1 MKKSLRFLSVLL
13 ALALCFT
20 GMAVSAFAEGEGEQE
35 PANTPQNTSECT
47 CFGSAC
53 YPGFVN
59 EECPVCSAEGFK
71 PEQCKRFPKDPC
83 ICPDHCV
90 DYRCVELRH
99 YRCEYCYAYYW
110 GNEAK
115 VRAACQGQGEPTWL
129 TQCICTDQC
138 TIKLRPNGNGYYIDE
153 GGCWLCWYNKT
164 YGLPSVCR
172 AGGSSS
178 HEEKEFVPDVSGKYR
193 TTPERIKDKLKP
205 ADIAQQT
212 LYIDEATNTIL
223 NLYDADGNLIT
234 ATLSSDGHFYIV
246 PDSSGNYVYIPTG
259 K

>member
-20 GMAVSAFAEGEGEQE
+20 GMAVSAFAEGEGDQE
-35 PANTPQNTSECT
+35 PADTPSTTPECI
-47 CFGSAC
+47 CQGDAC

-59 EECPVCSAEGFK
+59 AECPVCSAPGFTAD
-71 PEQCKRFPKDPC
+71 QCKQASTHTC

-90 DYRCVELRH
+90 DYRGAELRRP
-99 YRCEYCYAYYW
+99 RCYYCWDYYK
-110 GNEAK
+110 GNTA
-115 VRAACQGQGEPTWL
+115 RLQAACQGQEKPT
-129 TQCICTDQC
+129 QAASD
-138 TIKLRPNGNGYYIDE
+138 KG
-153 GGCWLCWYNKT
+153 
-164 YGLPSVCR
+164 
-172 AGGSSS
+172 
-178 HEEKEFVPDVSGKYR
+178 EEKFRPDVSGKYR

>member
-20 GMAVSAFAEGEGEQE
+20 GMAVSAFAEDPGQTTAATPAGEGG
-35 PANTPQNTSECT
+35 PTTTDPPTPQGECICVYHCSDMFDIEGANRFCPYCYDYCMKYMQYRWANPDAPLTADAATSLI
-47 CFGSAC
+47 
-53 YPGFVN
+53 
-59 EECPVCSAEGFK
+59 
-71 PEQCKRFPKDPC
+71 CKGHGTLPC
-83 ICPDHCV
+83 ICSP
-90 DYRCVELRH
+90 
-99 YRCEYCYAYYW
+99 
-110 GNEAK
+110 GNECYKYGWYVHSEAIPAGIINGTIPPE
-115 VRAACQGQGEPTWL
+115 RAAKCAACMRSVGA
-129 TQCICTDQC
+129 
-138 TIKLRPNGNGYYIDE
+138 GNGF
-153 GGCWLCWYNKT
+153 LCGDPNA
-164 YGLPSVCR
+164 S
-172 AGGSSS
+172 AS
-178 HEEKEFVPDVSGKYR
+178 EERDYVPDVSGKYR

-212 LYIDEATNTIL
+212 LYIDETTYAIL